1 MKVYIETYGCW
12 LNKADTEVIKTILS
26 KLGAIFV
33 DDWRK
38 ADVIIVNTCAVRE
51 DTERKILKRLKELS
65 ERAPKAKIIIAGCL
79 AKARPA
85 TISEICPSAS
95 LVEPN
100 AVEKIDEVI
109 ESTSRELLLRGFI
122 RDFSVLPEPR
132 GITYFIPIEVGC
144 VGSCAYCIMPYT
156 RGKVTSC
163 PPERVVE
170 AIKKAV
176 KKGCKD
182 IHLTAQDA
190 AAYGLDIGHSL
201 PKLIKNILN
210 NVKGDYWLKISMMEP
225 STTMKIINELIDVM
239 KDNRV
244 YKYIHIPVQSG
255 DDNVLK
261 LMRRKYT
268 VKQYCS
274 LISRFL
280 NSFEKITFATDIIVG
295 FPGEDEKAF
304 ENTCCLLNK
313 LKPDKVHV
321 ARYTIRPFTLA
332 QAMKQVHE
340 PIKKARSR
348 KLVRLVNRITLERN
362 LSYLGEEVHVLVTK
376 ALKKGYF
383 SGRTITFKPV
393 VFKGDQRVKIGD
405 KVLVK
410 VKYVNPFYLVGELR
424 Q

>member
-26 KLGAIFV
+26 RLGAIFI

-51 DTERKILKRLKELS
+51 DTERKILRRLKELS
-65 ERAPKAKIIIAGCL
+65 EKAPKAKIVVAGCL

-95 LVEPN
+95 LVEPS
-100 AVEKIDEVI
+100 AVEKIGEVV
-109 ESTSRELLLRGFI
+109 ESASRELLLRGFV
-122 RDFSVLPEPR
+122 RNFSILPEPHD
-132 GITYFIPIEVGC
+132 ITYFVPIEVGC
-144 VGSCAYCIMPYT
+144 TGSCAYCIMPYT
-156 RGKVTSC
+156 RGRVTSC
-163 PPERVVE
+163 PPEKVV
-170 AIKKAV
+170 AAVKKAV
-176 KKGCKD
+176 EKGCKD

-190 AAYGLDIGHSL
+190 AAYGLDIGYSL
-201 PKLIKNILN
+201 PKSIKMILN

-225 STTMKIINELIDVM
+225 STAMRILDELITVM
-239 KDNRV
+239 KDNHV
-244 YKYIHIPVQSG
+244 YKYIHVPVQSG

-268 VKQYCS
+268 VEQYCK
-274 LISRFL
+274 LIYKFL

-295 FPGEDEKAF
+295 FPGEDETAF
-304 ENTCCLLNK
+304 KNTCRLLNR

-332 QAMKQVHE
+332 PAMKQVPE

-348 KLVRLVNRITLERN
+348 RLVKLVNKITLEKN
-362 LSYLGEEVHVLVTK
+362 LNYLGEEVQVLVTK
-376 ALKKGYF
+376 HHKKDYF

-393 VFKGDQRVKIGD
+393 VFKGNSKIKVGD
-405 KVLVK
+405 RVLVK